1 MSSALGI
8 EHFEHGETGR
18 TGESFRAD
26 SEVELTA
33 ALSRATTLVG
43 RADVRDAC
51 RRKVADYSVERAA
64 QGIAEAYQQAT
75 ALARRTA

>member
-1 MSSALGI
+1 MPDLI
-8 EHFEHGETGR
+8 ESGR

-26 SEVELTA
+26 SEEALTE
-33 ALSRATTLVG
+33 ALTRAMTLVG

-64 QGIAEAYQQAT
+64 QGIAEAYRQAT